1 MGYDPERRPG
11 YGAIWGTPHTYE
23 DTGRGRTVGISYV
36 RGQLQMLHEASIT
49 WYPYRLFYDRGLLC
63 QLTLEQRHLSFY
75 RGPCVCF
82 WIVEYHYP
90 DRVPRQFGL
99 DAYVPDFP
107 ELGEQQTT
115 QLHR

>member
-1 MGYDPERRPG
+1 M
-11 YGAIWGTPHTYE
+11 
-23 DTGRGRTVGISYV
+23 GISYV

-49 WYPYRLFYDRGLLC
+49 WYPYRLFYDQNLLC
-63 QLTLEQRHLSFY
+63 QLTLEQRYFSFY

-90 DRVPRQFGL
+90 DRVPRQFGV